1 MDSQNN
7 SSTFRVLMFP
17 WLGHAHVSPFLELAK
32 KLSKRNFYVYFCSTP
47 VILDPIKQN
56 LTREAKFPSIELV
69 ELHLPSL
76 PDLPPHYHTT
86 NGLPPHLHKTLAKA
100 FDMASPDFH
109 RILTSLK
116 PDLFISDFHPSAL
129 ASALSLNI
137 PTVGQTIGSS
147 MFLVD
152 ALKKV
157 TGANFPLRCNYLRDY
172 PNDDH
177 DLTLGDRIL
186 QSCERSSTILLVRGF
201 KDIEARYLDE
211 LSVLTSKKMV
221 ALGPLVQGPGDEEDP
236 NTAEAG
242 RIIEWLD
249 KKEASSVVFI
259 AFGSENYLSKEDRED
274 VAQGL
279 LLSKVSFIWV
289 LRSPKGEKLNLKEA
303 LPEGFL
309 EMVGERGLMMEGW
322 APQRKILS
330 HPSTGGFLCHCGWS
344 SVLESLSFGVP
355 IIGMPLQ
362 FDHPANARLVEDVG
376 VGLEIKRDKKGR
388 LHGKE
393 VGRLINEVVMDR
405 NGEEMRKKAK
415 ELSRCLREKGEKW
428 IDAAVAELIN
438 LCGKKNHQE

>member
-7 SSTFRVLMFP
+7 SSSGIRVLMFP
-17 WLGHAHVSPFLELAK
+17 WLAHGHVTPFLELAK
-32 KLSKRNFYVYFCSTP
+32 KLSKRNIFVYLCSTS
-47 VILDPIKQN
+47 INLDPIKEK
-56 LTREAKFPSIELV
+56 LPREVKFPSIELV

-86 NGLPPHLHKTLAKA
+86 KGLPPHLHKTLAKA

-116 PDLFISDFHPSAL
+116 PDLLITDFQPWAL

-137 PTVGQTIGSS
+137 PVVGLMLGSS
-147 MFLVD
+147 IFVVD

-157 TGANFPLRCNYLRDY
+157 TGASFPLRCNYLRDY
-172 PNDDH
+172 PNNH

-211 LSVLTSKKMV
+211 LSVLTSKKIV
-221 ALGPLVQGPGDEEDP
+221 PVGPLVQDPSDEEDG
-236 NTAEAG
+236 NDAEAG

-249 KKEASSVVFI
+249 KKESSSVVFI
-259 AFGSENYLSKEDRED
+259 SFGSENYLSNEDREAL
-274 VAQGL
+274 AQAL

-303 LPEGFL
+303 LPGGFL
-309 EMVGERGLMMEGW
+309 EMVGERGLIVEDW
-322 APQRKILS
+322 APQKKILS
-330 HPSTGGFLCHCGWS
+330 HPSTGGFVSHCGWN

-355 IIGMPLQ
+355 IIGMPFV
-362 FDHPANARLVEDVG
+362 FDQPINARLVEDVG
-376 VGLEIKRDKKGR
+376 VGLEIKRDKNGR
-388 LHGKE
+388 LRGKE
-393 VGRLINEVVMDR
+393 VERLINEVVMDK

-415 ELSRCLREKGEKW
+415 DISRCLREEAEKW
-428 IDAAVAELIN
+428 IDVAVAQLIN
-438 LCGKKNHQE
+438 LCGK